1 MISMELQSLLEEM
14 GCVVIGPVPS
24 VAEAVVV
31 SRTVELDAA
40 IVDVVLRGEE
50 AYPVAQT
57 LVTHRIPFGFATG
70 STFQPTDV
78 WKNHDHIMK
87 PYLPDDVRR
96 LLTRLLPHVEFG
108 GASPERHQDVQ
119 PPKQAQ

>member
-40 IVDVVLRGEE
+40 IVDVVLRG
-50 AYPVAQT
+50 
-57 LVTHRIPFGFATG
+57 GG
-70 STFQPTDV
+70 SLSGRTDTRHPSHPLRLCDRF
-78 WKNHDHIMK
+78 NLSAD
-87 PYLPDDVRR
+87 RR
-96 LLTRLLPHVEFG
+96 LEEPRPHHE
-108 GASPERHQDVQ
+108 ALS
-119 PPKQAQ
+119 A